1 MGCGWLGLPLAK
13 SLIQEG
19 YSVYGTTTS
28 EEKLTLLEKEGI
40 HPFHITL
47 SDTAI
52 QGPITNFLNS
62 CETLIVNVP
71 PKLRGSGPNVSYVRK
86 MQLLLNHI
94 KVSTLTQVVLVSSTS
109 VYADTQGN
117 VTEETIPEP
126 NSESGRQLI
135 ESEQLFKN
143 QTKINTTIV
152 RFGGLIGPDRHPVTM
167 LVKKKFLTDGTAPV
181 NLIHLNDCIRIL
193 AAIIKENQWGETF
206 NAVHPN
212 HPEKQ
217 HYYPEKA
224 KSKGLKLPSYETS
237 THKTYKNVDSC
248 KLFLS
253 KMHATFTPL

>member
-13 SLIQEG
+13 SLIQDG
-19 YSVYGTTTS
+19 YSVHGTTTS
-28 EEKLTLLEKEGI
+28 EEKLKVLEKEGI

-47 SDTAI
+47 SDTEI
-52 QGPITNFLNS
+52 QGPITDFLNS

-71 PKLRGSGPNVSYVRK
+71 PKLRGSGPNVSYVGK
-86 MQLLLNHI
+86 IQLLLNHI
-94 KVSTLTQVVLVSSTS
+94 KESTLKHIVLVSSTS
-109 VYADTQGN
+109 VYADKQGN
-117 VTEETIPEP
+117 VTEKTIPEP
-126 NSESGRQLI
+126 TSESGRQLI
-135 ESEQLFKN
+135 VSEQLFKN
-143 QTKINTTIV
+143 QPKINPTIV
-152 RFGGLIGPDRHPVTM
+152 RFGGLIGPDRHPVTL
-167 LVKKKFLTDGTAPV
+167 LVKKEFLTDGTAPV
-181 NLIHLNDCIRIL
+181 NLIHFNDCIRIL
-193 AAIIKENQWGETF
+193 TAIIKEDQWGETF
-206 NAVHPN
+206 NAVHPD